1 MSMDEKLKE
10 ALARAAAQEQSAAK
24 EKRVQSL
31 ATEAWYSGL
40 AAERVA
46 AVDSNWRSTLA
57 WIAEGKASRDAALD
71 AFLSVYGTPEQAT
84 ITLETRSRK
93 LMFVP
98 VEVARALRSPPLH
111 PPLLEAYR
119 VWARGAADPEA
130 AARLAAVGA
139 RLARLA
145 PKVDETEFKAAE
157 ARQLADDAE
166 TTLGAARMA
175 NAAKLAAFYEET
187 HWVSRKFSPEGRAQY
202 AALRQ
207 EIEDAEKAL
216 ALTLASA
223 SSAAALAEGEVLFA
237 QDELRAAVTEHERLV
252 VRIARA
258 EQGLLAPLG
267 FEPTGRSPL
276 SMVAVPEG
284 RFWMGSADM
293 GGVRREEV
301 PLRRVERSMPFEIGV
316 YPVTQALYLAV
327 MGDNPSRFPN
337 PISPANRVRW
347 YDACRF
353 CNALSDRLGRT
364 RAYHIDEQS
373 LKVSWRKRADGFRL
387 PTEAEWEC
395 AARAGESHEYAGGD
409 QLDKVGWYAENGNN
423 APRPVGGRRPN
434 KLGLCDM
441 SGNVWE
447 WCYDG
452 YADDQYR
459 TSPAVD
465 PLGPETAPTRVMRG
479 GSTTDA
485 AERCRVAAR
494 ADAPPEGQDVFLGFR
509 IACGPAA
516 PPDLVP

>member
-1 MSMDEKLKE
+1 MAMDEKLKA
-10 ALARAAAQEQSAAK
+10 ALARAAVQEQEVAE
-24 EKRVQSL
+24 EKRAQRL
-31 ATEAWYSGL
+31 PTEAWYTAP
-40 AAERVA
+40 AAERQA
-46 AVDSNWRSTLA
+46 AVATNWRSTLT

-84 ITLETRSRK
+84 ITQGTHSRK

-111 PPLLEAYR
+111 APLLEAYR
-119 VWARGAADPEA
+119 VWVRGSADPEA
-130 AARLAAVGA
+130 TGRIANLGA
-139 RLARLA
+139 RIARQV
-145 PKVDETEFKAAE
+145 PKVDEAELKAAE
-157 ARQLADDAE
+157 ARALADDAE

-175 NAAKLAAFYEET
+175 NAAELSAFYEET
-187 HWVSRKFSPEGRAQY
+187 SWVTRKLSPEGRDRY

-207 EIEDAEKAL
+207 RIDDAEQAL

-223 SSAAALAEGEVLFA
+223 RTAAELAEGEVLFA
-237 QDELRAAVTEHERLV
+237 QDELRSAVTEHERLQARV
-252 VRIARA
+252 ARA
-258 EQGLLAPLG
+258 EQALLAPLG
-267 FEPTGRSPL
+267 LEPTGASPIHL
-276 SMVAVPEG
+276 VTIPEG
-284 RFWMGSADM
+284 RFWMGTADM
-293 GGVRREEV
+293 GGARREEV
-301 PLRRVERSMPFEIGV
+301 PLRRVELSMPFQIGV

-327 MGDNPSRFPN
+327 MGDNPSRFTN
-337 PISPANRVRW
+337 PISPVNRVHW

-353 CNALSDRLGRT
+353 CNALSDRLGRS
-364 RAYHIDEQS
+364 RAYHLDEQT

-395 AARAGESHEYAGGD
+395 AARAGDGHEFAGGE
-409 QLDKVGWYAENGNN
+409 QLDKVGWYADNGNN

-434 KLGLCDM
+434 KLGLYDM

-459 TSPAVD
+459 TSPNVD
-465 PLGPETAPTRVMRG
+465 PVGPENAPTRVMRG
-479 GSTTDA
+479 GATTNA

-494 ADAPPEGQDVFLGFR
+494 ADARPEGQDVFLGFR
-509 IACGPAA
+509 LACGPTA